1 MTKLANLSPHRLK
14 SDHRIYCIGD
24 VHGYCDILKQ
34 MHIKI
39 HMDIKENPIEKITII
54 HLGDYINRGPQSR
67 EVIEYLMRLSQQNTQ
82 IEYIHLYG
90 NHENAIIEF
99 IDDPTGQGREW
110 YAWPNEK
117 YLDSYGVDATEKD
130 AVQLAKIIK
139 ETVPPSHFNFIR
151 QLPHY
156 FQIDDFLFV
165 HNGPRPGIKLEEQTK
180 EDLINNR
187 EPFMSMCDPHEY
199 FVIHGHTSTSDYQ
212 VDIKPNRI
220 NLDTGLFYPNGQLTC
235 GILEGSEMR
244 FIQLPNPL

>member
-1 MTKLANLSPHRLK
+1 MQKTVSLSPHTLK
-14 SDHRIYCIGD
+14 SNHRIYTIGD

-34 MHIKI
+34 MHTQIYL
-39 HMDIKENPIEKITII
+39 DIEENPIEKITII
-54 HLGDYINRGPQSR
+54 HLGDYINRGLQSR
-67 EVIEYLMRLSQQNTQ
+67 QVIEYLMGLAHQDSA

-99 IDDPTGQGREW
+99 IDDPTGQAREW
-110 YAWPNEK
+110 HAWPNK
-117 YLDSYGVDATEKD
+117 NYLISYGIGPDEEDAI
-130 AVQLAKIIK
+130 QLAQIIK
-139 ETVPPSHFNFIR
+139 DTVPPSHFNFMR

-156 FQIDDFLFV
+156 FQVDDFLFV
-165 HNGPRPGIKLEEQTK
+165 HNGPRPGVKLKEQTK

-187 EPFMSMCDPHEY
+187 EPFMSTRDPHEY

-244 FIQLPNPL
+244 FIQLPHPQ